1 MDADKGLKN
10 NIQDSKVL
18 LVIPCYNEESNVLSL
33 YESIQKALPF
43 AGMVVDVLFIDDC
56 SNDKTRDVLIEND
69 MPHIALAVNLGIG
82 GAVQTGIKY
91 ASQYNYDWVIQMDGD
106 GQHPAE
112 ELSIFFETAI
122 MQNPDLII
130 GSRFLE
136 KMGFQSTRL
145 RRTGIGFFRALIRR
159 LTGVAVTDPTSGFR
173 MLGRKTIERACEYY
187 PDEYPEPEILLDCL
201 LRGFKVREI
210 PVEMKERQ
218 GGISSIRS
226 FFQVYYMMKVSLSMF
241 FQYLRFRLNN

>member
-1 MDADKGLKN
+1 LDADKGLKN

-130 GSRFLE
+130 G
-136 KMGFQSTRL
+136 
-145 RRTGIGFFRALIRR
+145 
-159 LTGVAVTDPTSGFR
+159 
-173 MLGRKTIERACEYY
+173 
-187 PDEYPEPEILLDCL
+187 
-201 LRGFKVREI
+201 
-210 PVEMKERQ
+210 
-218 GGISSIRS
+218 
-226 FFQVYYMMKVSLSMF
+226 
-241 FQYLRFRLNN
+241 